1 MNQTWGLFF
10 FFFSSFVFSTTVFY
24 YWGQKL
30 CFLQARQNKALWGF
44 SKSPL
49 HLQTAVALT
58 KWKQTNKQSKTN
70 KHSENKQTNWKQTS
84 KLKTNKQTK
93 SVSPQKRICAK
104 LLFFLILLM
113 DQFSQSD
120 NIWCGQ
126 NSSSLASFAKVILA
140 RYEAVFCWCSRYYSV
155 AALVS
160 RFPMEGEGGS
170 SWRLWS
176 DC

>member
-1 MNQTWGLFF
+1 MKNVQYEPDLGPLLLLQLCVFYNCF
-10 FFFSSFVFSTTVFY
+10 LLLGVKIVFSTSPAKQSLV
-24 YWGQKL
+24 GI
-30 CFLQARQNKALWGF
+30 LQISTPLADCSCSNKV
-44 SKSPL
+44 KTNK
-49 HLQTAVALT
+49 QT
-58 KWKQTNKQSKTN
+58 KWKQTNKLKTN
-70 KHSENKQTNWKQTS
+70 KQIE
-84 KLKTNKQTK
+84 NKQTK

-126 NSSSLASFAKVILA
+126 NSSSLVSFAKVILA